1 MKTQNALNHLKND
14 AKYKQGRYA
23 LLLIAIF
30 SIVNLF
36 SVVLTETYYLFS
48 SYITQFLAILGYTLY
63 VETGAI
69 VWVIVFGLLGL
80 ISVVPYL
87 VCYFLSKKKVGWMI
101 ASLVLFSLDSL
112 IFCVLE
118 LPYFDVSMLLD
129 VVIRVWALVSL
140 ALGVKYGVALKDAP
154 ESEEPTLLNTD
165 ETAEAA
171 DDGQDELSF
180 VERRIT
186 LTRAKSFVGCAIALS
201 CIVDGK
207 VVETIKNGETKT
219 IRINGKACEFVVM
232 SPNGDASE
240 IMQIPAGYE
249 SRAYTVRCKTGMTS
263 FRVILEETKEA

>member
-1 MKTQNALNHLKND
+1 MKTQIALNNLKND

-48 SYITQFLAILGYTLY
+48 SYITQLLAILGYTFYL
-63 VETGAI
+63 ETGAI
-69 VWVIVFGLLGL
+69 VWVILFGLLGL
-80 ISVVPYL
+80 ISVLPYL
-87 VCYFLSKKKVGWMI
+87 VCYFLSKKRAGWMI
-101 ASLVLFSLDSL
+101 AALVLFSLDSL

-118 LPYFDVSMLLD
+118 LPYFNVSMILD
-129 VVIRVWALVSL
+129 IAIRIWALVSL
-140 ALGVKYGVALKDAP
+140 VLGVKYGLALKDAP
-154 ESEEPTLLNTD
+154 ESEEPLLTPT
-165 ETAEAA
+165 EGAEAA
-171 DDGQDELSF
+171 AEGLDEMSF

-207 VVETIKNGETKT
+207 VVDTIKNGETK
-219 IRINGKACEFVVM
+219 ILSINGKACEFAVL
-232 SPNGDASE
+232 SPNGDSSD

-249 SRAYTVRCKTGMTS
+249 SKAYTVRCKTGMTA
-263 FRVILEETKEA
+263 FRVILEENQGA